1 MNVKPISMGLAD
13 ALERRISMKTAL
25 RTAALSLALPGL
37 MAASLPAAAATWQAA
52 STDQSMVYNN
62 HDRYDPRYDQR
73 YYGQN
78 TYQQP
83 YYNNTNQ
90 QPYYNDSSR
99 VWRGNDGR
107 YYCKRKN
114 GTTGLIVGGAAG
126 ALLGRS
132 IAGRGDNTL
141 GTILGAAGGA
151 LLGRAVERG
160 SSSRCR

>member
-1 MNVKPISMGLAD
+1 MNTS
-13 ALERRISMKTAL
+13 L
-25 RTAALSLALPGL
+25 RTAALALALPGML
-37 MAASLPAAAATWQAA
+37 AASLPAAAATWHPA
-52 STDQSMVYNN
+52 SSDQSMVYRD
-62 HDRYDPRYDQR
+62 HDEDDDQGDRWEHRRDRNRGDSRYDQG

-83 YYNNTNQ
+83 YYNNSNQ
-90 QPYYNDSSR
+90 QPYYNNNQ

-107 YYCKRKN
+107 YYCKKKN

-151 LLGRAVERG
+151 LLGRSVERN

>member
-1 MNVKPISMGLAD
+1 
-13 ALERRISMKTAL
+13 MKTAL

-37 MAASLPAAAATWQAA
+37 MAASLPAAAATWHPA
-52 STDQSMVYNN
+52 STDQASVYRDHDDDDDNDRGERWERGRGNN
-62 HDRYDPRYDQR
+62 RGYNQQ

-78 TYQQP
+78 NYQQP
-83 YYNNTNQ
+83 YYNNSYQ
-90 QPYYNDSSR
+90 EPYYNNSNQ

-114 GTTGLIVGGAAG
+114 GTTGLIIGGAAG
-126 ALLGRS
+126 ALIGRS

-151 LLGRAVERG
+151 LLGRAVERN

>member
-1 MNVKPISMGLAD
+1 
-13 ALERRISMKTAL
+13 MKNTL
-25 RTAALSLALPGL
+25 RTAALALALPGV
-37 MAASLPAAAATWQAA
+37 MAASLPAAATTWQPA
-52 STDQSMVYNN
+52 SADQSLVYRD
-62 HDRYDPRYDQR
+62 HGDDRGDRWDHNRERERYRDSRYDQN
-73 YYGQN
+73 YGQR

-83 YYNNTNQ
+83 YYNNDGYQT
-90 QPYYNDSSR
+90 
-99 VWRGNDGR
+99 WRGNDGR
-107 YYCKRKN
+107 YYCKKKN

-151 LLGRAVERG
+151 LLGRSVDRN

>member
-1 MNVKPISMGLAD
+1 MN
-13 ALERRISMKTAL
+13 TTL
-25 RTAALSLALPGL
+25 RTATLALALPGL
-37 MAASLPAAAATWQAA
+37 LAASLPAAAATWHPA
-52 STDQSMVYNN
+52 SSDQSMVYRD
-62 HDRYDPRYDQR
+62 HDDREDDGDRWEHGRDRYRGDSRYDQR

-78 TYQQP
+78 GYQQP
-83 YYNNTNQ
+83 YYNNSNQ
-90 QPYYNDSSR
+90 QPYYNNNQ

-107 YYCKRKN
+107 YYCKKKN
-114 GTTGLIVGGAAG
+114 GTTGLIIGGAAG

-151 LLGRAVERG
+151 LLGRSVERN

>member
-1 MNVKPISMGLAD
+1 
-13 ALERRISMKTAL
+13 MKTAL

-37 MAASLPAAAATWQAA
+37 MAASLPAAAATWHPA
-52 STDQSMVYNN
+52 SADQSMVYRD
-62 HDRYDPRYDQR
+62 HDDDDDDGDRWEHRGDRYRGDSRYNQG

-90 QPYYNDSSR
+90 
-99 VWRGNDGR
+99 VWRGDDGR
-107 YYCKRKN
+107 YYCKKKN

-126 ALLGRS
+126 ALIGRS

-151 LLGRAVERG
+151 LLGREVARSG
-160 SSSRCR
+160 SRRCR

>member
-1 MNVKPISMGLAD
+1 MNN
-13 ALERRISMKTAL
+13 AL
-25 RTAALSLALPGL
+25 RTAALSLALPGV
-37 MAASLPAAAATWQAA
+37 MAASLPAAAATWQPA
-52 STDQSMVYNN
+52 STDQSMVYDK
-62 HDRYDPRYDQR
+62 HERDYRDSR
-73 YYGQN
+73 YYEGYGQR

-83 YYNNTNQ
+83 YYS
-90 QPYYNDSSR
+90 NDGYQT
-99 VWRGNDGR
+99 WRGNDGR
-107 YYCKRKN
+107 YYCKKKN

-151 LLGRAVERG
+151 LLGRSVERN

>member
-1 MNVKPISMGLAD
+1 MNTS
-13 ALERRISMKTAL
+13 L
-25 RTAALSLALPGL
+25 RTAALALALPGML
-37 MAASLPAAAATWQAA
+37 AASLPAAAATWNPA
-52 STDQSMVYNN
+52 SSDQSMVYRD
-62 HDRYDPRYDQR
+62 HDDDDDQGDRWEHRRDRNRGDSRYDQG

-83 YYNNTNQ
+83 YYNNSNQ
-90 QPYYNDSSR
+90 QPYYNNNQ

-107 YYCKRKN
+107 YYCKKKN

-151 LLGRAVERG
+151 LLGRSVERN